1 MLNIYNFK
9 ALIEMSVDL
18 ISTQP
23 ETNLTVS
30 GFLFHH
36 NSELKSSGIFKL
48 IQSRLLYLEV
58 RLRFV

>member
-1 MLNIYNFK
+1 MNFKSLNKEEVMLNIYNFK

-30 GFLFHH
+30 GFI
-36 NSELKSSGIFKL
+36 SS
-48 IQSRLLYLEV
+48 
-58 RLRFV
+58 

>member
-1 MLNIYNFK
+1 
-9 ALIEMSVDL
+9 MSVDL

-36 NSELKSSGIFKL
+36 KSELKSSGFFSTNIKL
-48 IQSRLLYLEV
+48 LTLP
-58 RLRFV
+58 

>member
-1 MLNIYNFK
+1 MNFKSLNKEEVMLNIYNLK

-30 GFLFHH
+30 GFYFIIRV
-36 NSELKSSGIFKL
+36 N
-48 IQSRLLYLEV
+48 
-58 RLRFV
+58 

>member
-1 MLNIYNFK
+1 
-9 ALIEMSVDL
+9 MSVDL

-30 GFLFHH
+30 GFIHH

>member
-30 GFLFHH
+30 GFY
-36 NSELKSSGIFKL
+36 SS
-48 IQSRLLYLEV
+48 
-58 RLRFV
+58 

>member
-1 MLNIYNFK
+1 
-9 ALIEMSVDL
+9 MSIDL

-36 NSELKSSGIFKL
+36 KSELKSSGFFKKV
-48 IQSRLLYLEV
+48 QSSLLHHEV

>member
-30 GFLFHH
+30 GFIHH

>member
-30 GFLFHH
+30 GFI
-36 NSELKSSGIFKL
+36 SS
-48 IQSRLLYLEV
+48 
-58 RLRFV
+58 

>member
-36 NSELKSSGIFKL
+36 NSEQNLQEFL
-48 IQSRLLYLEV
+48 N
-58 RLRFV
+58 